1 MEKDNICT
9 DCSKHIDKV
18 AKALKLDETDIDI
31 LTVPKRIIILSFP
44 VKLDS
49 GKIRYFTGYRV
60 QFNDA
65 RGPTKGGL
73 RFHPDLNLEEV
84 KTLAFLMTLKCAVGN
99 IPYGGG
105 KGGIVINPH
114 QYSKKEIE
122 RVSRAFM
129 RELAPFIGPQVDI
142 PAPDVN
148 TNPEIMG
155 WMLDEYEKIIGK
167 KCPAVITG
175 KPLNLG
181 GSLGR
186 EYSTSY
192 GGAYVLDHMIKDLKM
207 DKKKLDVAVQG
218 FGNVGM
224 HIARILHE
232 WGYRIVAVSDS
243 KGGIYNKGGLN
254 IKEVI
259 IHKAKTGSV
268 AKLKGAEEISNEE
281 LLELDADVVI
291 PSALENVITKE
302 NANKIKAKIILE
314 MANGPVTT
322 EADEILLKKKV
333 KVVPD
338 ILANAGGVIV
348 SYFEW
353 VQNLNN
359 EKWSEEEVLK
369 KLKEKMEQA
378 VQELANACPNY
389 DCNMRDS
396 LYISAIKKVLDA
408 ERKRKI

>member
-1 MEKDNICT
+1 MG
-9 DCSKHIDKV
+9 CSKHIGKV
-18 AKALKLDETDIDI
+18 AKALKLDDTDIDI
-31 LTVPKRIIILSFP
+31 LTIPKRIIVLSFP

-65 RGPTKGGL
+65 RGPAKGGL
-73 RFHPDLNLEEV
+73 RFHPGLNLEEV

-99 IPYGGG
+99 LPYGGG
-105 KGGIVINPH
+105 KGGVAINPH
-114 QYSKKEIE
+114 EYSKKEIE

-129 RELAPFIGPQVDI
+129 RELAPFIGPQTDI

-167 KCPAVITG
+167 KCPAAITG
-175 KPLNLG
+175 KPVELG

-192 GGAYVLDHMIKDLKM
+192 GGAYVLEHIVRDLKL
-207 DKKKLDVAVQG
+207 DKKKLAVAVQG

-224 HIARILHE
+224 HVARILHE
-232 WGYRIVAVSDS
+232 WGYRVVAVSDS
-243 KGGIYNKGGLN
+243 KGGIFKKEGLD
-254 IKEVI
+254 IKQVI
-259 IHKAKTGSV
+259 SHKAKTGSV
-268 AKLKGAEEISNEE
+268 AKLKGAEEISNED
-281 LLELDADVVI
+281 LLELDVDVVI

-302 NANKIKAKIILE
+302 NASKIKAKIILE

-378 VQELANACPNY
+378 VQDLSKSCPNY
-389 DCNMRDS
+389 NCSMRES